1 MNRKEYT
8 LDKERILSELKNKI
22 NGSRYYKFLFIYHKK
37 ELVYTLLF
45 SLKNS
50 GLYFGYRAF
59 KRNVEKTF
67 LRKATVSYWAEK
79 LVFEFGKQQGATF
92 FSRGK
97 DSHPFLGK
105 KRLGLPLY
113 KLKTGMKPRI
123 PFQDTLFETTFLSE
137 TDIFKKN
144 YPFLF
149 FSEEDTDGFY
159 SVCNLYYPEGS
170 VEDFFLNEFNKVAD
184 WSGLKFNLVKY

>member
-8 LDKERILSELKNKI
+8 LDRRRILSELKNKI
-22 NGSRYYKFLFIYHKK
+22 NGSRYYKFLFIYHKN
-37 ELVYTLLF
+37 ELVYALLF
-45 SLKNS
+45 SLKS
-50 GLYFGYRAF
+50 KGLYFGYRAF
-59 KRNVEKTF
+59 KRNVEKIF

-79 LVFEFGKQQGATF
+79 LIFEFGKQQGATF

-97 DSHPFLGK
+97 DSHPFLGR

-123 PFQDTLFETTFLSE
+123 PLSNTIFETTSLGESE
-137 TDIFKKN
+137 ILKKN
-144 YPFLF
+144 SPFLF
-149 FSEEDTDGFY
+149 FSEENEAGFY

-170 VEDFFLNEFNKVAD
+170 VEDSFLNEFSKVAA
-184 WSGLKFNLVKY
+184 WSGLRLNIVKY